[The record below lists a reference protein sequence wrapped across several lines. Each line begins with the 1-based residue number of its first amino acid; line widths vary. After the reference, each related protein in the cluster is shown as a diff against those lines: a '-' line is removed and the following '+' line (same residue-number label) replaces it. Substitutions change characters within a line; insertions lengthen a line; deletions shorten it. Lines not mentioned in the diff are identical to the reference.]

1 MEVLPHVPKLH
12 FFKPCGATSKRSGLP
27 CTQPAMKNG
36 RCRFHGGK
44 STGAKTPEGKQ
55 AQRQA
60 NLKAGL
66 YTKEALAE
74 RQQMRDLLNQC
85 QAVLDEIKV

>member
-1 MEVLPHVPKLH
+1 MEVLPHVRKLY
-12 FFKPCGATSKRSGLP
+12 FFKHCGATSKRSGLP
-27 CTQPAMKNG
+27 CSQPAMKNG

-44 STGAKTPEGKQ
+44 STGAKTSQGKQ

-66 YTKEALAE
+66 YTKEAIAE
-74 RQQMRDLLNQC
+74 RQEVRELLNQC
-85 QAVLDEIKV
+85 KALLDEIKV

>member
-1 MEVLPHVPKLH
+1 MEVLPHVPKTLI
-12 FFKPCGATSKRSGLP
+12 FKPCGANSKRSGLP
-27 CTQPAMKNG
+27 CVQPAMKNG

-44 STGAKTPEGKQ
+44 STGAKTSEGKQ

-66 YTKEALAE
+66 YTKEAIGE
-74 RQQMRDLLNQC
+74 RQQLRALLNQC
-85 QAVLDEIKV
+85 KALLDEIEL

>member
-1 MEVLPHVPKLH
+1 
-12 FFKPCGATSKRSGLP
+12 
-27 CTQPAMKNG
+27 MKNG

-44 STGAKTPEGKQ
+44 STGAKTSEGKQ

-66 YTKEALAE
+66 YTKEAIGE
-74 RQQMRDLLNQC
+74 RQQLRALLNQC
-85 QAVLDEIKV
+85 KALLDEIEL

>member
-27 CTQPAMKNG
+27 CSQPAMKNG

-44 STGAKTPEGKQ
+44 STGAKTLEGKQ

-66 YTKEALAE
+66 YTKEAIAE
-74 RQQMRDLLNQC
+74 RQQVRELLNQC
-85 QAVLDEIKV
+85 KALLDEIEV

>member
-1 MEVLPHVPKLH
+1 
-12 FFKPCGATSKRSGLP
+12 
-27 CTQPAMKNG
+27 MKNG

-44 STGAKTPEGKQ
+44 STGAKTSQGKQ

-66 YTKEALAE
+66 YTKEAIAE
-74 RQQMRDLLNQC
+74 RQQVRELLNQC
-85 QAVLDEIKV
+85 EAVLDKIEG

>member
-1 MEVLPHVPKLH
+1 
-12 FFKPCGATSKRSGLP
+12 
-27 CTQPAMKNG
+27 MKNG

-66 YTKEALAE
+66 HTKEAIDE
-74 RQQMRDLLNQC
+74 RQELRELLNQC
-85 QAVLDEIKV
+85 KAVLRQV